1 MDQNLFN
8 RNVGIIIV
16 LTLKIS
22 QSSVQLVS
30 QSVGTNMLIFFYT

>member
-30 QSVGTNMLIFFYT
+30 QSVGPNMLIFFYT